1 MREDEARTGLDG
13 DVIELAT
20 HGDGLTT
27 DIVTFFDAKSTVP
40 MSEAITQIR
49 PVEVERPV
57 DLQAP
62 TEVD

>member
-1 MREDEARTGLDG
+1 MREDETRSGLAG
-13 DVIELAT
+13 DVIELAA
-20 HGDGLTT
+20 HADGLTT
-27 DIVTFFDAKSTVP
+27 DIVTFFDAKSAVP

-49 PVEVERPV
+49 PVVAPQAV